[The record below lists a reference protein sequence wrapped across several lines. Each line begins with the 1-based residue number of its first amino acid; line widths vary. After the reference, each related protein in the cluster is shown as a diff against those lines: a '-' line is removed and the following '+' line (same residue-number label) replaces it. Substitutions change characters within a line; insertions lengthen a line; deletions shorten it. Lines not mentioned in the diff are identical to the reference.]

1 MKSCVEP
8 LNCLADKFLRI
19 IRDIAKANVRVW
31 QTKRADLTYQSVERL
46 LRCDTLEAFKA
57 QLKIESKAWAL
68 EGFRHRINH
77 ESKFK
82 CNGEEIDED
91 DDCLETGEG
100 HFKLISQP
108 GEKET
113 ISDEWLEVNDRW
125 IMEACKHATFKA
137 AREIKHEATAEN
149 GSATVD
155 RLYALAGVVSITG
168 IKQPADFVD
177 IRQSGFKK
185 AMLNLFGAL
194 PSSGGA
200 SKYKVGVKVKE
211 GQLLVAAWTPTA
223 GQGEGEGDVGG
234 SIAVEYAIDNLT
246 EAECATVTEAMTQG
260 TFAAALVN
268 NLTEAE
274 CATVT
279 EAVTQG
285 TFAAALVRTFKPG
298 FEAVW
303 KGDNSS
309 FGVNTSSV
317 RGVMKLQK
325 AKLQKLEELKEIV
338 REKASKWKQRT
349 YYSVGIYTT

>member
-1 MKSCVEP
+1 MRFCVDCQEEITTDFYFACTMAYLKQCYSWYLSSDKPERKLELYEAITVAQESQQTRRQRNHGPSADGIQNQPDSGHMKSCVEP

-149 GSATVD
+149 GSATAD

-211 GQLLVAAWTPTA
+211 DQLLVTA
-223 GQGEGEGDVGG
+223 LLRW
-234 SIAVEYAIDNLT
+234 I
-246 EAECATVTEAMTQG
+246 
-260 TFAAALVN
+260 
-268 NLTEAE
+268 
-274 CATVT
+274 
-279 EAVTQG
+279 
-285 TFAAALVRTFKPG
+285 
-298 FEAVW
+298 
-303 KGDNSS
+303 SS
-309 FGVNTSSV
+309 
-317 RGVMKLQK
+317 L
-325 AKLQKLEELKEIV
+325 
-338 REKASKWKQRT
+338 
-349 YYSVGIYTT
+349 